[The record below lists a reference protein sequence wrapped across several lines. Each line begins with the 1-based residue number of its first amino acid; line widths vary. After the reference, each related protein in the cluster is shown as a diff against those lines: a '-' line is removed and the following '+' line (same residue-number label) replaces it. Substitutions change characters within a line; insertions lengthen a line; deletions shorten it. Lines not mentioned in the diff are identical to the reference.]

1 MDGMEKY
8 KLSLVYDFMV
18 REHFKGGEEWFSRR
32 VGLELVMARIAFFC
46 INTILL
52 IHAFGAQL
60 TMSGQ

>member
-8 KLSLVYDFMV
+8 KLSLVYDLMV
-18 REHFKGGEEWFSRR
+18 REEKSGSVGELA
-32 VGLELVMARIAFFC
+32 LELVMARIAFFC